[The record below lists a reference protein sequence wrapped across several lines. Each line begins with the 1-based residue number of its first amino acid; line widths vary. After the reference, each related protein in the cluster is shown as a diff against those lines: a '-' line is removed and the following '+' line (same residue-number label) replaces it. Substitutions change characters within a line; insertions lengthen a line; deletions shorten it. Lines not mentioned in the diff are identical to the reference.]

1 RPARAGRPSDEAEL
15 PVRLERRDADADE
28 TERSW
33 PVGEGAVEEPAR
45 ERPDL
50 AAVVGARGEG
60 RGAAADREVAVAEL
74 RRHRASAPAVGAQEL
89 GHPLRHRPQLVVE
102 PVPVGEVDLE
112 RLLLADRDARR
123 REVERTRIDALRA
136 VAKEP
141 ADLSGNEPRKL
152 CLAEARERADGLDAR
167 VAETLL
173 GAWSHAG
180 QEPDGERGE
189 ERRLAA
195 RRHDGQ
201 AARLPAVAR
210 HLRDHL
216 RRRDAERA
224 RERRR
229 GPHGGLHRLAQ
240 DARLEE
246 IAREL
251 AEVEVP
257 LVDPGPL

>member
-1 RPARAGRPSDEAEL
+1 MSFVLPVRLMRLRLLRVSGIAMRVRMFLLLIPFLTASRSLRNRPLVARPGRDRRPARAGRPSREAEL
-15 PVRLERRDADADE
+15 PVRLDRRDADADE

-189 ERRLAA
+189 
-195 RRHDGQ
+195 D
-201 AARLPAVAR
+201 
-210 HLRDHL
+210 
-216 RRRDAERA
+216 
-224 RERRR
+224 
-229 GPHGGLHRLAQ
+229 
-240 DARLEE
+240 
-246 IAREL
+246 
-251 AEVEVP
+251 
-257 LVDPGPL
+257 